1 MIGLMCVMVVLL
13 MFFCFI
19 FFFFLIFCMVSMVI
33 VLWEFTAISGNDCG
47 IQGQNYVAWLQEFD
61 IRYIV
66 F

>member
-1 MIGLMCVMVVLL
+1 MCNGGSVDVFL
-13 MFFCFI
+13 FYFFI
-19 FFFFLIFCMVSMVI
+19 FLFFSMVSMVI
-33 VLWEFTAISGNDCG
+33 VLWEFTAISGNGCG